1 MRCLD
6 EFVAINYFTFSEN
19 DVLKLSVKVEV
30 LSGMKVNLIN
40 ILIELFPYAD
50 IHVKDVAEIANLK
63 STHTSKF
70 CHFILRDQRRVQTH
84 QIMS

>member
-1 MRCLD
+1 MRCLY

-19 DVLKLSVKVEV
+19 DVLELSVKVKV
-30 LSGMKVNLIN
+30 LSRMKVDLIDV
-40 ILIELFPYAD
+40 LIELFSYTD

-70 CHFILRDQRRVQTH
+70 FHFILRDQSRVQSH